1 MPEHPERDRRLLKR
15 PDATHNDHGSL
26 PPHADHARRQF
37 AAARADQH
45 AARELYLLELA
56 VRAPDDE
63 SARQL
68 ELYAHEAYC
77 DAHAITK
84 EHELEP

>member
-1 MPEHPERDRRLLKR
+1 MRY
-15 PDATHNDHGSL
+15 
-26 PPHADHARRQF
+26 
-37 AAARADQH
+37 AAARADDH

-56 VRAPDDE
+56 VRAPDDD

-77 DAHAITK
+77 DAEAIMK
-84 EHELEP
+84 EHELDG